1 MKTYGQRGIAWPI
14 TDGWIIPDDQY
25 KLYAARRYNDVPV
38 LAGLVSAAG
47 LKLLDE
53 YFAWRRQ

>member
-1 MKTYGQRGIAWPI
+1 MYLVGSPK
-14 TDGWIIPDDQY
+14 
-25 KLYAARRYNDVPV
+25 
-38 LAGLVSAAG
+38 AGPLVSAAG

>member
-1 MKTYGQRGIAWPI
+1 
-14 TDGWIIPDDQY
+14 
-25 KLYAARRYNDVPV
+25 LYAARRDNDVPV
-38 LAGLVSAAG
+38 LAGLVSAG